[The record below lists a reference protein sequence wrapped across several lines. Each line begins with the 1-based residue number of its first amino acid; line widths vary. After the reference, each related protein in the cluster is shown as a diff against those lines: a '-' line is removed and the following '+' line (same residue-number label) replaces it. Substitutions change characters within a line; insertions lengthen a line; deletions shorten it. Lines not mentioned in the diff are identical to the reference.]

1 MEHATDDADPR
12 QAAALNRLALLEIF
26 ERDGRVARCISVQRW
41 PLTLGRALDNDVV
54 LDDPHV
60 AAHHARLQANA
71 QGQLTLTVGE
81 TVNGVNVGSERFEA
95 GARVPLQNGG
105 AALQIGH
112 IKLRLRLPSE
122 TLAPERPLP
131 ALGRAQL
138 VPPMLAGLLLMLL
151 ALADHWTALDP
162 GADAPAWLPVAVG
175 LPLALAGWCGAWAL
189 VSKLFQHRF
198 DFMGHLR
205 IVLPWLLA
213 IEAVDVLLPALG
225 ATLAW
230 PWLWRAAAPLQVLL
244 AVLMLRAQ
252 LTQVLPLS
260 GRTVT
265 AVVAST
271 ALVGTAISLT
281 LTQRATDRYSRPA
294 YMSTL
299 PLAAL
304 HGAVTTPPTAVVQD
318 MAPLAGKLAQRVK
331 KARADDDGD
340 GDLSGD

>member
-1 MEHATDDADPR
+1 M
-12 QAAALNRLALLEIF
+12 
-26 ERDGRVARCISVQRW
+26 QRW

-60 AAHHARLQANA
+60 AAHHATLWPDA
-71 QGQLTLTVGE
+71 QGVLTLVVGD
-81 TVNGVNVGSERFEA
+81 TVNGVSVNGSRFAA
-95 GARVPLQNGG
+95 GAQVLLGAGG
-105 AALQIGH
+105 AALQMGAL
-112 IKLRLRLPSE
+112 KLRLRLPSE
-122 TLAPERPLP
+122 TLAPERALP
-131 ALGRAQL
+131 ALGRAQS
-138 VPPMLAGLLLMLL
+138 VPPLVAGLLVMLL
-151 ALADHWTALDP
+151 ALAAHWTALDP
-162 GADAPAWLPVAVG
+162 GADATAWLPVAVG

-213 IEAVDVLLPALG
+213 IEAVDVLVPALG

-230 PWLWRAAAPLQVLL
+230 PWLWRAAVPLQVLL

-260 GRTVT
+260 GRVVT
-265 AVVAST
+265 AVLAAT

-299 PLAAL
+299 PLSAL
-304 HGAVTTPPTAVVQD
+304 HAPVTTPPSAIVQD
-318 MAPLAGKLAQRVK
+318 MAPLANKLAQRVK
-331 KARADDDGD
+331 RARADDDMD